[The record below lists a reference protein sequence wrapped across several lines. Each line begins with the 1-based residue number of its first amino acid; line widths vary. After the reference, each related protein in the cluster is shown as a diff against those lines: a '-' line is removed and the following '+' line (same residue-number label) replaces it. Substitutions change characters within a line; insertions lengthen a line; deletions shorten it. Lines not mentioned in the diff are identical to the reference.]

1 MVTFN
6 FMYDIYIY
14 IYNTID
20 AERHIVLPRKRARRT
35 ARWVRARAP
44 GVADP
49 VAAACYKSI

>member
-44 GVADP
+44 GVAAP